1 MTGKRTFAQ
10 GAHPSNDPTGEWEQ
24 IPILARDLER
34 LEAIVGRPFADIDR
48 VRVMALVNVVHSV
61 RVINIAC
68 NVPAQDI
75 KATLRA
81 IGGLDA
87 SKVADALAN
96 ADWYSKRLIE
106 ESLLWILAC
115 DLQDMRQV
123 RPAAIRAAALLA
135 AQDFKTGSGGSP
147 GKRHRQQFAEECIDL
162 WRELGRDDFAAWA
175 RDGAASPLVEFATAL
190 LALIESHDPPGF
202 STVSDLLGKVL
213 R

>member
-135 AQDFKTGSGGSP
+135 AQDFKQAAAAALASGTGSSLP
-147 GKRHRQQFAEECIDL
+147 K
-162 WRELGRDDFAAWA
+162 
-175 RDGAASPLVEFATAL
+175 S
-190 LALIESHDPPGF
+190 ALICGANSGEMISPHGRAMARRAR
-202 STVSDLLGKVL
+202 SLNSQ
-213 R
+213 RRCSR